1 MHVVLVI
8 AGTLLAA
15 VYIAGYARRTVLSTT
30 VLFLAVG
37 LLCGSGLLP
46 FIRVRAD
53 ETFIRQCAGI
63 TLFIVLFTDGMR
75 VSAGELRAHYS
86 LPARALGIGMP
97 VILLG
102 TAAAAHALLE
112 LTWVNAFLVG
122 AILSPSDPV
131 LVESIVG
138 REEVPERLRRLL
150 NIESGLNDGL
160 ALPVVVAL
168 VAVSSGLR
176 RSAWALA
183 VEVVAGVVLGFG
195 VAWAAIALE
204 RRSFTAA
211 DDYLKFLPV
220 AIGMLVWG
228 LAAALGVNAYLGAFT
243 AGITIFS
250 FHPDLKR
257 EFDAVGEYLVELV
270 KLAAVFFVGVL
281 LAREFQQRIAWPQAV
296 FVLLAL
302 AVVRPVAIGLSL
314 AGSALSWRQI
324 LVAGWFGPKGFSS
337 VVYALLVLGSNVSQ
351 GQEVF
356 HICGLT
362 IAASIVAHSSSDVPI
377 ARWLVQHLPRVSQSG
392 TG

>member
-1 MHVVLVI
+1 MHAVLVI
-8 AGTLLAA
+8 ATTLLVA

-46 FIRVRAD
+46 FIRLRAD
-53 ETFIRQCAGI
+53 ESFIRAFAGA
-63 TLFIVLFTDGMR
+63 TLFAVLFTDGMR
-75 VSAGELRAHYS
+75 VSATELRRHWA
-86 LPARALGIGMP
+86 LPGRALMIGMP
-97 VILLG
+97 IILAGTALAARLLLG
-102 TAAAAHALLE
+102 

-138 REEVPERLRRLL
+138 RREVPERLRRLL

-168 VAVSSGLR
+168 IAVSSGASQ
-176 RSAWALA
+176 SAWHLSG
-183 VEVVAGVVLGFG
+183 EVAAGIGVGFAVAG
-195 VAWAAIALE
+195 AAIALE
-204 RRSFTAA
+204 RHRFTSA

-228 LAAALGVNAYLGAFT
+228 LCAALGVNEYLGAFT

-250 FHPDLKR
+250 FHPELKR

-281 LAREFQQRIAWPQAV
+281 LAREVQQRITWAQAA

-302 AVVRPVAIGLSL
+302 AAVRPVAIGLSL
-314 AGSALSWRQI
+314 AGSSLSRRQI

-337 VVYALLVLGSNVSQ
+337 VVYSLLALSADVSQ
-351 GQEVF
+351 AGDVF
-356 HICGLT
+356 HICALT
-362 IAASIVAHSSSDVPI
+362 IAASIVAHSSSDVPV
-377 ARWLVQHLPRVSQSG
+377 ARWRGRHEG
-392 TG
+392 AA